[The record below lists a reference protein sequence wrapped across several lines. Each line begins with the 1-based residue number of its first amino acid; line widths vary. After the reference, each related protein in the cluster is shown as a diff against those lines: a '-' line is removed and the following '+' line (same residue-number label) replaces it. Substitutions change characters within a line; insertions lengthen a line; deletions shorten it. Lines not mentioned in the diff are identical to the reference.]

1 MSDGTHVNA
10 APPPTPD
17 RLRDSHPLRST
28 VPVSF
33 GSHVCGGRGRGTVL
47 PASRSTPTQQRVPA
61 HPLTRFGLLPFRSP
75 LLRESSL
82 FLAVLRCF
90 SSRGLPTPIA
100 DVSPRCR
107 GGVAPFG
114 YPWITR
120 CQHVPRAFRGVA
132 ASFLGTQR
140 LGIHRAL
147 IYVDSL
153 ASHHRPRTPR
163 SPQGSRPLAPV
174 APHLLPQ
181 PHGRVC
187 CHQWS
192 RGDSNPG
199 PPPCKGGALPA
210 KLRPRRGF
218 RPAPPQRGR
227 AWTRTRDL
235 GLIRTAL
242 SPPELRARRAP
253 ARAPKTE

>member
-1 MSDGTHVNA
+1 MFQF
-10 APPPTPD
+10 P
-17 RLRDSHPLRST
+17 
-28 VPVSF
+28 
-33 GSHVCGGRGRGTVL
+33 
-47 PASRSTPTQQRVPA
+47 
-61 HPLTRFGLLPFRSP
+61 RSP
-75 LLRESSL
+75 HGHT
-82 FLAVLRCF
+82 A
-90 SSRGLPTPIA
+90 
-100 DVSPRCR
+100 VSPRCR

-147 IYVDSL
+147 IFVDSHAL
-153 ASHHRPRTPR
+153 PTTAREHPAPRREAGPR
-163 SPQGSRPLAPV
+163 LRHTSSCPG
-174 APHLLPQ
+174 LP
-181 PHGRVC
+181 RVC
-187 CHQWS
+187 CPQWS

-210 KLRPRRGF
+210 KLRPPA
-218 RPAPPQRGR
+218 RPGAPGGR

-242 SPPELRARRAP
+242 SPPELRARRRDP
-253 ARAPKTE
+253 APKTECSPNPTPRSIPRIGSHGAPLARLAPTSPPSTPRCPPRLTTDRLTTPGHP